1 MLARYIKLEA
11 ELELELFMV
20 KKDWILRFIWS
31 KKLRTFWNGNLPVRG
46 LGNISIQ
53 IMLRNSK
60 FIC

>member
-46 LGNISIQ
+46 LGGI
-53 IMLRNSK
+53 LTYK
-60 FIC
+60 FC